1 MKLIPIVLI
10 ISAFVF
16 ELFALIHSTKA
27 NQFKENLFLWLA
39 VGSLTLAM
47 VITRAWSI

>member
-1 MKLIPIVLI
+1 MKLILIVLI

-16 ELFALIHSTKA
+16 ELFAFIHSTKS

-39 VGSLTLAM
+39 VGSLILAM
-47 VITRAWSI
+47 VITGAWLI